1 MVEGFTLR
9 AGGSVLCL
17 QKWAGNICT
26 GMSRGRCLGEYVLHP
41 VRKCTC
47 IYAVKIEV
55 ANILL
60 SVARWSVCHEM
71 HCFF

>member
-17 QKWAGNICT
+17 QKWAGNI
-26 GMSRGRCLGEYVLHP
+26 CLGEYVLHP

-71 HCFF
+71 HCFFLNQ